1 MKYSLMLDEI
11 WKEYEFQA
19 KTLRLAQKTV
29 KFVAKQSE
37 ESNTISAKILSEIGF
52 ATSTF
57 PFIDTDV
64 ERAQSENKSFVILSL
79 WSVFERCLVEYLQ
92 QHIVISSF
100 PIPEV
105 GNLLQQ
111 QIVEAVEWWKVDE
124 KLEIIKPLL
133 TAKIVGQLK
142 QIKKYRD
149 WVAHRNPSASP
160 SNIDPE
166 TTYLLLRDAV
176 QQLEANS

>member
-11 WKEYEFQA
+11 WERYKFQV
-19 KTLRLAQKTV
+19 KTLRLIQKTV
-29 KFVAKQSE
+29 KFVAKQGE
-37 ESNTISAKILSEIGF
+37 ESNTISAKLLSQIDVA
-52 ATSTF
+52 ATAF
-57 PFIDTDV
+57 PAIDTDV
-64 ERAQSENKSFVILSL
+64 GKVQSENGSFVILSL
-79 WSVFERCLVEYLQ
+79 WSVFERCLVEYLR
-92 QHIVISSF
+92 QHIFISHF
-100 PIPEV
+100 PMPEV

-111 QIVEAVEWWKVDE
+111 QIVDAVEWWKVDE

-133 TAKIVGQLK
+133 TAEIVGQLK